1 MFKKLSSR
9 APFYGGLVLFSLVF
23 FFLPNQQNVS
33 AQSTC
38 ALNEY
43 EGMPPFN
50 LTQTTNLYIGNCVF
64 PNLQAYYDGTRTAYF
79 LVGGQSLPLQQEID
93 FSCWTGGHPRATTP
107 CYFGPDSLFIIRNPM
122 EMVGGYQAED
132 KVIDYIAA
140 NKSSRNATEGLNYV

>member
-23 FFLPNQQNVS
+23 FFLPNQQNVF

-64 PNLQAYYDGTRTAYF
+64 PNLQAYYD
-79 LVGGQSLPLQQEID
+79 
-93 FSCWTGGHPRATTP
+93 
-107 CYFGPDSLFIIRNPM
+107 
-122 EMVGGYQAED
+122 
-132 KVIDYIAA
+132 
-140 NKSSRNATEGLNYV
+140 